1 MTGETQ
7 HAFAIKESDTGS
19 NEHDKGLLLDHFSE
33 KAKTE
38 SVENYKS
45 ESLVLLA
52 NSGVKFVTKEKEHP
66 QREAVIRPQQTG
78 KIDFK
83 SLQNRPKFPSS
94 DRTWSNSKTS
104 PQSPT
109 GKKTRDKGKKSV
121 KSERSNPQQLYRLG
135 LTNCRSNPTIGI
147 AYPQQKVTPP
157 KKLEVS
163 RGPVSGSYNFHVP
176 NIPER
181 PEAELQQQELSYTRS
196 FQESSSSFTS
206 TNYTSQASSAA
217 PSVPVSH
224 HPASTQHLGLLQGVT
239 APPGGQLHPAE
250 YSGTSSWQPP
260 EKTFNGANYGGT
272 SHKLRVFTEG
282 NKTNTSFVPLP
293 FQYEYPSLPESATD
307 AFPCDQTAHPVHYID
322 ISVSNTQMSQNPFIH
337 SAEDRQKDAQ
347 ISRQFDLEQPEG
359 RLSYPQPLP
368 PPQQAQYL
376 QSQHGT
382 QPSLHCYKGRIEHS
396 DSEALISSSSQLE
409 QANSNLTDN
418 STTFRD
424 NPGVAL
430 VSVNKS
436 LCPSKDTNPRQ
447 LAEENSHRVRNIA
460 QDHDSQ
466 MHSASKS
473 CSSSLNNTIHIGS
486 APMLCGANKNI
497 SRLSQS
503 WGRDKKV
510 FPSLDQNSAAF
521 HSNLSDKSQF
531 QCQSAIEQK
540 QQGHKNRRLPW
551 QPIHLTSAMPN
562 QNRIELSRQLSNQK
576 VTFLTAASE
585 WQDANEPNRSLPLNS
600 PDTFHSKGSSEN
612 FTDQQDG
619 IKQNCNPTP
628 VFPFDSGAEGITSQ
642 VCDTRG
648 KPLYFGQKQPLPR
661 AMPRASHTLLQVP
674 PVGLSP
680 CDSPLPS
687 PMQNAPS
694 GSTSSSLSPASTS
707 PVISSED
714 NHLTTTGPLPQ
725 FYHQHQGKMLTPSD
739 HLNSDLQHFHSHIS
753 RTAVNP
759 SERTKED
766 TLSNLHNMKYK
777 ANIDSGKNCMHSIA
791 GEEQPPPSY
800 TAHQLLATSLVTN
813 LDQLDVLLTCK
824 QCDQNFSNLTSFLD
838 HKQYCHTLIQ
848 KNEFKN
854 EPNDPRK
861 FQNDS
866 AKSTMSGTT
875 SSLSRYPS
883 DMHLSLLGLNKNGEL
898 ISDNEIKGESK
909 DDPSKLN
916 LFAVTNSLPVSLPDL
931 EMDDAKLDSL
941 ITEALNGLGYQS
953 DNAEIDSSFIDAFAD
968 DEPVTAKVTGSTQME
983 KSKDCVMF
991 DSKSKHLDSTEEKA
1005 QTQGRYLY
1013 DSDREPLNKTKK
1025 RASVLEKTL
1034 QDIEQEEN
1042 TNIKEAIPH
1051 YKARGSSSEMSIE
1064 KFEIRK
1070 EEENSG
1076 DKGRVENKKNSRLLV
1091 SSRFTERTKVKSFQ
1105 ESYSSITSAIP
1116 QASCSTRHSVSQ
1128 KTGVKYSKKR
1138 KAGGGT
1144 WSKELIHKIVQQKN
1158 KLHAKGTK
1166 NQQFSLVM
1174 EKISPVAQNPKFEE
1188 YDYVSDSDEDYG
1200 PLKIVHQG
1208 RLGHSRHYK
1217 YTYSKEYKSSEQS
1230 NKANSIPWN
1239 CESKESLE
1247 VKVAENISP
1256 TTTKQIA
1263 TCRVRRRRSSRS
1275 STSSEHSTPT
1285 SISCESVYSPKNT
1298 DRTDS
1303 DSEKG
1308 LAMKKISSSNVVLMD
1323 YFVHDVYETSTV
1335 ETCKEPSKSSQL
1347 FSRNTKRYGSAKFLL
1362 SANINSCRIGME
1374 STSEL
1379 SDTSTV
1385 SKSLTRYNSTGVSSQ
1400 EKEQQCSVNALS
1412 IARSAE
1418 QCSSSRLDDTKFN
1431 EPFKL
1436 TINDSPGAH
1445 PELLPIEGI
1454 PDTNSTNS
1462 VAISGRSK
1470 NGILEREELEYK
1482 ESVGTIS
1489 NSYKDLLSSADT
1501 PAIPVNSHMS
1511 SFDHHVDH
1519 KSTMICIS
1527 PVDEIHQC
1535 PSDLQDPVVPKEMA
1549 MPDLIEADQGLIK
1562 SPLPFDTSSL
1572 FADLTVTGFDS
1583 SLYTDIPMS
1592 NDSFNAFGPRND
1604 KKELFESTYS
1614 PKDWGVITDTTP
1626 AIRAENPQFK
1636 DLSEKGTFKKNDSC
1650 HLDLNLP
1657 DKILDYSSNPNSNI
1671 SEDELE
1677 IKKIVTELESKLQ
1690 SAKENHSLLNA
1701 SEVSRQPG
1709 LSQTSA
1715 LHLDNEADNEQS
1727 ATKVT
1732 KTAVST
1738 KMETANTLTDSNLID
1753 KYVETDSSWSS
1764 SFTFGLLAEHQ
1775 SIHTS
1780 VHDHSTIEPSCVKKH
1795 AKSGSAADSGNL
1807 QSKLKHITEDSD
1819 AINKSFTD
1827 KSEADNEMYDDNL
1840 MKCLEVISDT
1850 VLKKPG
1856 LTSGLEET
1864 KLSQFLN
1871 PEQPCDNDTAAEDH
1885 SEAQPTQTQTFEI
1898 QRSQKSELA
1907 LFLNDNTR
1915 DCPLVDESV
1924 ILPKPRETKT
1934 GRKTFELGSNESK
1947 NMAVEQNLTGSDE
1960 SQIKINSFNVS
1971 ESQENV
1977 IEEKIR
1983 NDRIT
1988 KPVVVE
1994 SLQLQEESTG
2004 ALRERDPASQQQ
2016 QFLQSSTMEN
2026 NEEKPILHTSSM
2038 MLLVSLP
2045 SADQCEEEKY
2055 PKIPHYKKS
2064 EAETTDSLDCSLVSS
2079 GFDTLS
2085 GGSTES
2091 GLVACHLL
2099 ETGSKDKLKQAAAH
2113 GEPCKFPPSIPE
2125 FPVKRN
2131 TDCQLPV
2138 SDIQLTDHEQPISTL
2153 AEHNLVNNPLGVS
2166 DFENTCKPEVVPEY
2180 GDIPKQV
2187 LADLIT
2193 SPLDAACTNIT
2204 LENDERCISHG
2215 NSTTSRFSAQNPALL
2230 SVGDIGDKC
2239 NSQRLWNNFEAL
2251 SPISKDF
2258 DVSASELE
2266 MCSSAQPPISGM
2278 SDLLAGL
2285 PHVDLGM
2292 GENKTSEFGA
2302 CIPSDLPLI
2311 STYEQSDCLIV
2322 RKETLETDMPNEHPQ
2337 YQLKQTSLDFK
2348 EMSELSQHLE
2358 QCSTVSSCA
2367 LTENMESQTVCK
2379 KSNKDSSDH
2388 WELSL
2393 NLPLSYSSPLN
2404 PISPLQGDKDSVDF
2418 PAVTRTVGGLCSL
2431 DTSMQSK
2438 CKSKCMCTTASCQ
2451 QCKKSCSPS
2460 MNNEMQE
2467 LTSTDVDLCQPCLET
2482 IAYMDLH
2489 SSLLKKA
2496 EVKNINLDLPLSE
2509 SGVSATGQM
2518 ASDDKGTLEPILLC
2532 VEETAGHSEQSTSPM
2547 VKGSQCEMNQNETK
2561 AHSQDSGN
2569 KFTYSKK
2576 NSKQGTILCEIC
2588 SACFR
2593 TIPGLKRHKA
2603 TKHTTKSNGNT
2614 VLENMT
2620 LNPSEGVIS
2629 TKQLETGHAGELSCL
2644 DYQDSLNVKPL
2655 ENCNMLPSVG
2665 ILSTNRVSVEENNS
2679 NFGGTESEK
2688 VHPPTAE
2695 GKETQSAPHAMGK
2708 FSKGSEILKN
2718 RRTDNNS
2725 SFTSKNKVNPDQFN
2739 DELLNILKTDILQA
2753 ITSSFPTASQ
2763 GLRRKQPEDQENLNQ
2778 ADDFEMSIPG
2788 SLTFKL
2794 TGDAK
2799 EIDAACSG
2807 NSNLYKEHVV
2817 LTQNETVS
2825 EWERSTEPKEMNH
2838 TESNKIS
2845 IMSEKPKNIFS
2856 DIKDVC
2862 EQKLIS
2868 SEKGTGTET
2877 IGEGSVG
2884 IKCEK
2889 STCLTDEADNHSL
2902 CLKNPSTHTPQP
2914 SIGLEALL
2922 DDERTFSQL
2931 FPRDEAIIR
2940 RKCTRV
2946 YGKKNKNQKINPNLP
2961 LVEAHL
2967 DSNMALDNE
2976 KQLSESDSNQA
2987 LLQLGNSCKY
2997 ETISMDHAIMLDM
3010 CHKSTL
3016 KNDFEKNVYST
3027 ENLEVCNR
3035 HDIEN
3040 SEGLGI
3046 GDFPSLDNIKN
3057 CKVGQDWT
3065 DSKTEIVSGSLSS
3078 DTQTAFKSEDSVTN
3092 CHAQFTDSSGTLSND
3107 IQDSSSLFPSIDLQN
3122 LNSTFQLPELPLY
3135 DSSNNLPLAM
3145 PISNDIIDDSHS
3157 IKSTKKPTERRGRKR
3172 NEGALKLRDK
3182 QYKCKVCFT
3191 WFLTLGELNFHKL
3204 SHNPSPPPT
3213 CYMCVQRKFSSREQ
3227 LRDHLREKH
3236 AKNKAGIWTCGMC
3249 LKEIS
3254 DVWMYNEH
3262 LREHATQFARKG
3274 QTQNSILGLPGC
3286 FMQEAAVKS
3295 FITSIMQHRPNRA
3308 SKGEKG
3314 KGSSKEGG
3322 KTINLEQKPNT
3333 KEGDETVGPT
3343 NSSGKQSTSSPLKA
3357 QQKSEAS
3364 QKTVEMHPNCKDPS
3378 RDCHHCG
3385 KQFPKPF
3392 KLQRHLVVHSL
3403 QKIFLCH
3410 KCPIFYQEAKEL
3422 KDHLRNEHEEVEEP
3436 DSKHT
3441 TLYTCELCADVMH
3454 VIKKSFICSTCNYTF
3469 SKKEQF
3475 DRHMEKHL
3483 TEGNHIFR
3491 FRGGVRPS
3499 KPLSSCARNGEL
3511 DLPPCKKRKM
3521 KDTLPETSSD
3531 SNLESISS
3539 LQYMQGG
3546 ETQVLKPSLIPPSHL
3561 TTGDSSSGHKNT
3573 SIKKEDTV
3581 EDFSEMMSTFD
3592 RSQHFMIP
3600 KSGCFSPSV
3609 PKSQTTRTS
3618 STSENCDTGEE
3629 SPTKDI
3635 NLKDATCSQS
3645 EKQVTMLAVK
3655 DCSAT
3660 KGESESNSTEKKPT
3674 AGDNPSFSKV
3684 NLFEVNVTHSVE
3696 DEVTSTKKMES
3707 VNTIIVFNA
3716 TNSPDDSVTTVDK
3729 LSSAQCTKEVLVDEC
3744 ASLTSEVK
3752 NVVKDGPPTDTKQ
3765 RSVAAKMVVENLRQP
3780 SDNKQKNENDPTAA
3794 TGSSIGQ
3801 EGDSLPKQTEITK
3814 QSPDSSPKRT
3824 TESLTSNM
3832 KQKKRKDPKT
3842 FLSSKG
3848 STPVTRENL
3857 DMDFRNIKKVRLQS
3871 PSKGEG
3877 MIGYKKADA
3886 AAGYPMLSSVK
3897 DDVTSNKILLR
3908 HKAGLLNSQTK
3919 KPPFSS
3925 YPLKK
3930 AENTRQVNG
3939 DHKGKK
3945 SAPVRPLP
3953 PSRTSVSSVNSS
3965 LSKCKSQSGMR
3976 SMESH
3981 SYRTAESQSHLLSQ
3995 LFGQKLTSFKIP
4007 LRKDTSESLN

>member
-1 MTGETQ
+1 MTGESQ

-19 NEHDKGLLLDHFSE
+19 KEQDKGLLLDHFSE
-33 KAKTE
+33 KAKTK

-52 NSGVKFVTKEKEHP
+52 NSGGKFVTKEKEYP

-83 SLQNRPKFPSS
+83 SLQNRPKFPSN

-163 RGPVSGSYNFHVP
+163 RGPISGSYSFHVP
-176 NIPER
+176 SIPER
-181 PEAELQQQELSYTRS
+181 PEAGLQQQELSYTRC

-217 PSVPVSH
+217 ASVPVSH
-224 HPASTQHLGLLQGVT
+224 HPASTQHLGLLQGSSV
-239 APPGGQLHPAE
+239 PPGGQLHPAE
-250 YSGTSSWQPP
+250 FNGTSSWQPS

-272 SHKLRVFTEG
+272 SQKLRVFTEG

-307 AFPCDQTAHPVHYID
+307 SFPCDQSTHPVHYID
-322 ISVSNTQMSQNPFIH
+322 ISVSNTQMSQNPFVH

-368 PPQQAQYL
+368 PPQQPQYL
-376 QSQHGT
+376 QAQHGT

-409 QANSNLTDN
+409 QTTSNLTDN

-447 LAEENSHRVRNIA
+447 LAEENSHRVRNMA

-466 MHSASKS
+466 MHSASKP

-486 APMLCGANKNI
+486 APMLCGADKSI
-497 SRLSQS
+497 SRLSQT
-503 WGRDKKV
+503 WGGDKKV
-510 FPSLDQNSAAF
+510 FSSLDQNSAAF

-531 QCQSAIEQK
+531 QCQSAT
-540 QQGHKNRRLPW
+540 QQGHKNRRMPW
-551 QPIHLTSAMPN
+551 QPVHLTSAMPN

-576 VTFLTAASE
+576 VTFLAAASE
-585 WQDANEPNRSLPLNS
+585 WQDEPNRSLMLNS
-600 PDTFHSKGSSEN
+600 PDSFHGKGPSEN
-612 FTDQQDG
+612 FTDQQES

-628 VFPFDSGAEGITSQ
+628 VFPYSGAEAITSQ
-642 VCDTRG
+642 VCDARG
-648 KPLYFGQKQPLPR
+648 KPLYFGQKQSLPR

-680 CDSPLPS
+680 SDSPLPS

-694 GSTSSSLSPASTS
+694 SSTCSSLSPASTS

-714 NHLTTTGPLPQ
+714 NQFTTTGPLPQ

-739 HLNSDLQHFHSHIS
+739 HLNSDLQHFHSNIS
-753 RTAVNP
+753 RTALNP

-766 TLSNLHNMKYK
+766 TLSNLHNIKYK
-777 ANIDSGKNCMHSIA
+777 ASIDSA
-791 GEEQPPPSY
+791 GEQQPPPSY
-800 TAHQLLATSLVTN
+800 SAHQLLASSLVTN

-861 FQNDS
+861 YQNDS
-866 AKSTMSGTT
+866 AKSTMSGTA

-898 ISDNEIKGESK
+898 MSDSEIKGESK
-909 DDPSKLN
+909 DDPSKLS

-968 DEPVTAKVTGSTQME
+968 DEPMTAKVTGSMQMV

-991 DSKSKHLDSTEEKA
+991 DSKSKHLNCTEEKS

-1013 DSDREPLNKTKK
+1013 DSDRESLNKSKK
-1025 RASVLEKTL
+1025 RASMLEKTL

-1042 TNIKEAIPH
+1042 TNIKETIPR

-1070 EEENSG
+1070 EKGNSG
-1076 DKGRVENKKNSRLLV
+1076 DKGREENKKNSRLLV
-1091 SSRFTERTKVKSFQ
+1091 SSRFTERTKVKRFQ
-1105 ESYSSITSAIP
+1105 ESYSSITSTIP
-1116 QASCSTRHSVSQ
+1116 EASCSTPHSVSQ

-1217 YTYSKEYKSSEQS
+1217 YTYSKEYQSHEQR

-1308 LAMKKISSSNVVLMD
+1308 LAMKNISSSNVVLMD

-1374 STSEL
+1374 SASEL
-1379 SDTSTV
+1379 SNTSTV
-1385 SKSLTRYNSTGVSSQ
+1385 SKSLTRYSSTGVSSQ
-1400 EKEQQCSVNALS
+1400 EKEQPCSANALS
-1412 IARSAE
+1412 IAQSAE

-1445 PELLPIEGI
+1445 PELLPIEVT
-1454 PDTNSTNS
+1454 PDTDSTNS
-1462 VAISGRSK
+1462 VTISGRSK
-1470 NGILEREELEYK
+1470 NGVLEREELEYK
-1482 ESVGTIS
+1482 KSAGTIS
-1489 NSYKDLLSSADT
+1489 NSYKDLLSSAET
-1501 PAIPVNSHMS
+1501 PAIPANNHMS

-1527 PVDEIHQC
+1527 PVDEVHHC
-1535 PSDLQDPVVPKEMA
+1535 PSDLQDPVVPKEMT

-1572 FADLTVTGFDS
+1572 FADLTVSGFDS

-1604 KKELFESTYS
+1604 KKELFESTFS
-1614 PKDWGVITDTTP
+1614 PKDWGVMTDVTP
-1626 AIRAENPQFK
+1626 ALRSENPQFK
-1636 DLSEKGTFKKNDSC
+1636 DLSEKTTFKKNDSC

-1677 IKKIVTELESKLQ
+1677 IKKIVTELENKLQ
-1690 SAKENHSLLNA
+1690 TAKDNSSLMNA
-1701 SEVSRQPG
+1701 SEVSRQLG

-1715 LHLDNEADNEQS
+1715 LHLDNEADNEPS
-1727 ATKVT
+1727 ATQVT
-1732 KTAVST
+1732 KTAVS
-1738 KMETANTLTDSNLID
+1738 KMETANTPSDSNLID

-1775 SIHTS
+1775 PVHTS

-1795 AKSGSAADSGNL
+1795 TKSGSAADSGNL
-1807 QSKLKHITEDSD
+1807 QSNLKHVTEDSD
-1819 AINKSFTD
+1819 AINESFTD
-1827 KSEADNEMYDDNL
+1827 KSEAAVDNETYDDNL
-1840 MKCLEVISDT
+1840 MQCLEVISDT

-1856 LTSGLEET
+1856 LTAGLEES

-1871 PEQPCDNDTAAEDH
+1871 PELPCDNDRAAEDH
-1885 SEAQPTQTQTFEI
+1885 SEAQPTQRETFEI

-1907 LFLNDNTR
+1907 LFPNDNTN

-1924 ILPKPRETKT
+1924 ILPKPRETKA
-1934 GRKTFELGSNESK
+1934 GSKTFELGSNESK
-1947 NMAVEQNLTGSDE
+1947 DMTVKQDLTGSDN

-1971 ESQENV
+1971 ESQGNV

-1994 SLQLQEESTG
+1994 GLQLQEDSTG
-2004 ALRERDPASQQQ
+2004 ALRERDSASQQQ
-2016 QFLQSSTMEN
+2016 QFLQSSNMEG
-2026 NEEKPILHTSSM
+2026 NEEKPILHASRT

-2045 SADQCEEEKY
+2045 NTDQFEEEKY
-2055 PKIPHYKKS
+2055 PKIPHHKKS
-2064 EAETTDSLDCSLVSS
+2064 KAEATDNLDCSLVPS

-2099 ETGSKDKLKQAAAH
+2099 ETSSTDKLKQASVR
-2113 GEPCKFPPSIPE
+2113 GEPCKFPPSTPE
-2125 FPVKRN
+2125 FPVKGI
-2131 TDCQLPV
+2131 TDCHSPE
-2138 SDIQLTDHEQPISTL
+2138 SDMELTDHKQPMSTL
-2153 AEHNLVNNPLGVS
+2153 AEHNLVKNPLGVP
-2166 DFENTCKPEVVPEY
+2166 DFEDTCKPEY

-2193 SPLDAACTNIT
+2193 SPLHGGCTNVT
-2204 LENDERCISHG
+2204 LENGESCISHG
-2215 NSTTSRFSAQNPALL
+2215 NSTASTFSARNPVLH
-2230 SVGDIGDKC
+2230 SIGEIGDKC

-2258 DVSASELE
+2258 DVNASEME
-2266 MCSSAQPPISGM
+2266 TCSSAQAPISGM

-2292 GENKTSEFGA
+2292 GENKPSECGA

-2322 RKETLETDMPNEHPQ
+2322 RKETLETDRPNEQPQ

-2367 LTENMESQTVCK
+2367 LTENMESQTVCE
-2379 KSNKDSSDH
+2379 KSNKDSSDR

-2393 NLPLSYSSPLN
+2393 NLPLTYSSPLN
-2404 PISPLQGDKDSVDF
+2404 PVSPLQGDKDSLNF
-2418 PAVTRTVGGLCSL
+2418 PAVMHTVGGLCSL
-2431 DTSMQSK
+2431 NTSLQNK
-2438 CKSKCMCTTASCQ
+2438 CKSKCTTASCP

-2460 MNNEMQE
+2460 INNEMLE
-2467 LTSTDVDLCQPCLET
+2467 LPTTDVDLCQPHLET

-2489 SSLLKKA
+2489 GSLLRKA
-2496 EVKNINLDLPLSE
+2496 EVEKVNLDLPLSE
-2509 SGVSATGQM
+2509 SDVSATGQM
-2518 ASDDKGTLEPILLC
+2518 ASDDQGPLEPILMC
-2532 VEETAGHSEQSTSPM
+2532 AGEAAGNSQQSESLM
-2547 VKGSQCEMNQNETK
+2547 AKGSQCEMNQKETK

-2576 NSKQGTILCEIC
+2576 SSKQGTILCEIC
-2588 SACFR
+2588 CACFR

-2603 TKHTTKSNGNT
+2603 SKHATKSNGNT
-2614 VLENMT
+2614 VSESMA
-2620 LNPSEGVIS
+2620 LNPSKGVTVS
-2629 TKQLETGHAGELSCL
+2629 TKQLETGHRGDPPCV
-2644 DYQDSLNVKPL
+2644 DYHNTLNVKPL
-2655 ENCNMLPSVG
+2655 ESCIMLPSVG
-2665 ILSTNRVSVEENNS
+2665 ILSTNRVSMEKNNS

-2695 GKETQSAPHAMGK
+2695 GKETQAAPHAMGT

-2718 RRTDNNS
+2718 RRIDNNS
-2725 SFTSKNKVNPDQFN
+2725 SFTSKDKGNPDQFN

-2753 ITSSFPTASQ
+2753 ITPNFPTAPQ

-2778 ADDFEMSIPG
+2778 ADDIQMSIPG
-2788 SLTFKL
+2788 SLKFKL
-2794 TGDAK
+2794 TSDAK

-2807 NSNLYKEHVV
+2807 NSN
-2817 LTQNETVS
+2817 QNETVS
-2825 EWERSTEPKEMNH
+2825 EWERSAGPKEMNN

-2845 IMSEKPKNIFS
+2845 ISEKPKNIFS

-2862 EQKLIS
+2862 EQKLIC
-2868 SEKGTGTET
+2868 SEKDTGTET
-2877 IGEGSVG
+2877 IGEGPVE

-2902 CLKNPSTHTPQP
+2902 CFKNPSTNTPQP
-2914 SIGLEALL
+2914 SLGLEALL

-2940 RKCTRV
+2940 KKCTRV
-2946 YGKKNKNQKINPNLP
+2946 YGKKNKKQKIEPNLP

-2967 DSNMALDNE
+2967 DSNIALGNE

-2987 LLQLGNSCKY
+2987 LLQLGDSCKY

-3016 KNDFEKNVYST
+3016 KNDFEKTVYSA
-3027 ENLEVCNR
+3027 ENLEDHNR
-3035 HDIEN
+3035 RNVEN
-3040 SEGLGI
+3040 NEDLGV
-3046 GDFPSLDNIKN
+3046 GDFPKD
-3057 CKVGQDWT
+3057 CKTGQDWN
-3065 DSKTEIVSGSLSS
+3065 DSKTDIVSGSSSS
-3078 DTQTAFKSEDSVTN
+3078 DTQMAFKSEDSVAN
-3092 CHAQFTDSSGTLSND
+3092 FPAQFTDSSSTLSND
-3107 IQDSSSLFPSIDLQN
+3107 LQDSSSLFPSIDLQN

-3135 DSSNNLPLAM
+3135 DSSNNLPLVM
-3145 PISNDIIDDSHS
+3145 PISNDSVDDSHS

-3308 SKGEKG
+3308 SKGEKS
-3314 KGSSKEGG
+3314 KGSPKEDG
-3322 KTINLEQKPNT
+3322 KTINLEQKPKT
-3333 KEGDETVGPT
+3333 TEGDETAELSMKGPT
-3343 NSSGKQSTSSPLKA
+3343 NSSGKQSTPSPLKA
-3357 QQKSEAS
+3357 QQKADTS
-3364 QKTVEMHPNCKDPS
+3364 QKNLEMHPNCKDPS

-3483 TEGNHIFR
+3483 TEGNHILR

-3499 KPLSSCARNGEL
+3499 KPLSSYAKNGEF
-3511 DLPPCKKRKM
+3511 DLPPSKKRKI
-3521 KDTLPETSSD
+3521 KDTLLETSSD
-3531 SNLESISS
+3531 SNLGSISS
-3539 LQYMQGG
+3539 LQFMQSG
-3546 ETQVLKPSLIPPSHL
+3546 ESQALKPSLIPPSHL
-3561 TTGDSSSGHKNT
+3561 TTGDSSSGHKDT

-3600 KSGCFSPSV
+3600 KSGCLPPSA
-3609 PKSQTTRTS
+3609 PKSQTTALET
-3618 STSENCDTGEE
+3618 CDTGEE

-3635 NLKDATCSQS
+3635 NLKHVTCSQS
-3645 EKQVTMLAVK
+3645 EKQITMLAVK
-3655 DCSAT
+3655 DCSAA
-3660 KGESESNSTEKKPT
+3660 KGESEINSTEKKPM
-3674 AGDNPSFSKV
+3674 AGDSPSISKV
-3684 NLFEVNVTHSVE
+3684 DLFEDSAIVNATHSVE
-3696 DEVTSTKKMES
+3696 DVASTKGMQS

-3716 TNSPDDSVTTVDK
+3716 TNSPEDSVTTVEK
-3729 LSSAQCTKEVLVDEC
+3729 LSSAQCTKEVLIDEC
-3744 ASLTSEVK
+3744 SSLTPEVQ
-3752 NVVKDGPPTDTKQ
+3752 NLVKDGPPADTKQ
-3765 RSVAAKMVVENLRQP
+3765 KSVADKMVVENLRQP
-3780 SDNKQKNENDPTAA
+3780 SDHKQKNENDPEDPTAV
-3794 TGSSIGQ
+3794 TGSSAGQ
-3801 EGDSLPKQTEITK
+3801 EGDILVKENSLSKQIETTK
-3814 QSPDSSPKRT
+3814 QSPDSSPRRT
-3824 TESLTSNM
+3824 TESLTNKI

-3877 MIGYKKADA
+3877 VIGYKNANA
-3886 AAGYPMLSSVK
+3886 AADYPMLSSVK
-3897 DDVTSNKILLR
+3897 DDITSNKIFLK

-3919 KPPFSS
+3919 KAPFSS

-3953 PSRTSVSSVNSS
+3953 PSRTSMSSVNSP
-3965 LSKCKSQSGMR
+3965 LSKCKSLSGMR
-3976 SMESH
+3976 SVEPQ

-4007 LRKDTSESLN
+4007 LRKDTSEPLN